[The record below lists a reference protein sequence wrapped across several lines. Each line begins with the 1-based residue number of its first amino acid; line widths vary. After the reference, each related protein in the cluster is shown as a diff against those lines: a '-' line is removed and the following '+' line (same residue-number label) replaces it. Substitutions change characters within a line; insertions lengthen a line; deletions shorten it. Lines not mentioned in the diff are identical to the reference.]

1 MLFPYLSDTLSRMAR
16 GSVLSGDSAVGT
28 GAETFVQGLGDFLE
42 STAFRVILIVLGVLL
57 LFFILLKIYGA
68 MRASR
73 LGRIVYERTFSEEG
87 VYEGEE
93 VELIETVRNTGFFPL
108 LGVDIESYFYNEL
121 DLDEYEPDHGS
132 TMQYVISRFNLWPYM
147 QIKRRHKLTAKKR
160 GHYKFQVAT
169 IYAKKAPIPLDA
181 PAELY
186 VYPEAVPLNL
196 PSMAVGRMQ
205 GDFISLRPLFTDPFS
220 LAGIRDYR
228 FGDPVSQIN
237 FKASARVPMT
247 GFSVSP
253 LKVNAR
259 DYCASRKLMV
269 YMDFHLPMGS
279 KIDGR
284 EYERRAERGLSFCAA
299 LVRDAIYGGFSVG
312 FAANCKTMDGELS
325 TRFACESSDTH
336 LLNIL
341 KEMAKMNPT
350 DGASFSSL
358 LEHDIREGIRD
369 IEIIIISFSTHE
381 DVMDRIDALE
391 QLGNSVQTIILEG
404 EGGDGYGT

>member
-1 MLFPYLSDTLSRMAR
+1 MTFFRGTNHPLPMALLDA
-16 GSVLSGDSAVGT
+16 SVVGT
-28 GAETFVQGLGDFLE
+28 GMEEFVNSLSDFLE
-42 STAFRVILIVLGVLL
+42 SPAFRAILI
-57 LFFILLKIYGA
+57 ILAILAALIILIKIYGA

-73 LGRIVYERTFSEEG
+73 LDRIEYERTFSEVG

-108 LGVDIESYFYNEL
+108 LGVDIESYFFNEL
-121 DLDEYEPDHGS
+121 DLEEYEPDPGS

-160 GHYKFQVAT
+160 GHYKLQVAT
-169 IYAKKAPIPLDA
+169 IYAKKAPIPLEA
-181 PAELY
+181 PAELF
-186 VYPEAVPLNL
+186 VYPEAIPLNL

-205 GDFISLRPLFTDPFS
+205 GDFISHRPLFTDPFS

-247 GFSVSP
+247 GFSASP

-279 KIDGR
+279 KIDGA
-284 EYERRAERGLSFCAA
+284 EYKRRAERGLSFSAA

-312 FAANCKTMDGELS
+312 YAANCKTMDGEMS
-325 TRFACESSDTH
+325 TRFPCESSNAH
-336 LLNIL
+336 LINIL
-341 KEMAKMNPT
+341 KEMAKMNPI
-350 DGASFSSL
+350 DGASFASL
-358 LEHDIREGIRD
+358 LERDIRGGMRD
-369 IEIIIISFSTHE
+369 TEIIIISFATHE
-381 DVMDRIDALE
+381 DVLDRVDTLE
-391 QLGNSVQTIILEG
+391 RLGNSVQTVILEEEG
-404 EGGDGYGT
+404 ESEYGGS